1 MKNIFKML
9 MGIVY
14 LINNKIIKL
23 KDFLEHPLL
32 RLLNLLVHIFVIPIH
47 IHQIME
53 HLSHP

>member
-32 RLLNLLVHIFVIPIH
+32 RLLNLLVHILVITIH